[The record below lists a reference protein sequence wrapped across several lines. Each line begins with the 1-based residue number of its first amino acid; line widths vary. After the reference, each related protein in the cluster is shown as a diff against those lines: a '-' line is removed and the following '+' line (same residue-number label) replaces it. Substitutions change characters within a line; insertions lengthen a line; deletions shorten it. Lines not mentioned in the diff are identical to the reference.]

1 MIYVPPGVVKLGEGD
16 TAREVTLSK
25 GFFIERNEVTVHA
38 YQACLARRMCSAADH
53 VVIPAEAAEVGLEN
67 VSPSKE
73 FSDTWSRRCN
83 EPRKALDHPVNCVDF
98 SNAESYCRF
107 RGRRLPT
114 EAEWERAA
122 RGEAGRPFAWGS
134 EEPECG
140 RSCFDKNGAC
150 LVRGESVTT
159 CTAGSHPN
167 DATPEGL
174 YDLGGNVAEWVSD
187 GFVPSPAAG
196 VDPKGDP
203 AAPRRVVRGAS
214 FLDDKKELRAT
225 YRAGVL
231 PGTAH
236 VSIGFRCAMD
246 VEGTPARTETPA
258 SPTGA
263 AKPPRPT
270 KSP

>member
-1 MIYVPPGVVKLGEGD
+1 VKLGEGD
-16 TAREVTLSK
+16 AAREVTLSK
-25 GFFIERNEVTVHA
+25 GFFIDRNEVTVHA

-53 VVIPAEAAEVGLEN
+53 VVIPAEAEEVGLEN

-122 RGEAGRPFAWGS
+122 RGEGGRPFAWGAD
-134 EEPECG
+134 EPDCG

-150 LVRGESVTT
+150 RVAGESVTT
-159 CTAGSHPN
+159 CTAGSYPN
-167 DATPEGL
+167 DATPDGL
-174 YDLGGNVAEWVSD
+174 YDLGGNVAEWVLD

-214 FLDDKKELRAT
+214 FLDDKDALRAT
-225 YRAGVL
+225 HRTGVM

-246 VEGTPARTETPA
+246 VEGSPAPA
-258 SPTGA
+258 AAPTAPPGR
-263 AKPPRPT
+263 PSIPRPKT
-270 KSP
+270 P